1 MCSLG
6 SDPAYNGHHALS
18 MSPCL
23 LGYHRW
29 SKSRVRASASAR
41 CSPRVIHVNFLGV
54 YLAFVQFRAG
64 PCLQW
69 SLRTKHESM
78 ARRSQAQSLGGDPLG
93 RSTPEHLILDH
104 HTSPLGSPYEILFEG
119 RAAFQQPS
127 RRKESGRRASNMLS
141 KLDPTT
147 IWQGLVSVSGPTVG
161 LDPLGASHLVLRYS
175 ILSHPFGRF
184 ARPLGLWAPH

>member
-1 MCSLG
+1 
-6 SDPAYNGHHALS
+6 
-18 MSPCL
+18 
-23 LGYHRW
+23 
-29 SKSRVRASASAR
+29 
-41 CSPRVIHVNFLGV
+41 
-54 YLAFVQFRAG
+54 
-64 PCLQW
+64 
-69 SLRTKHESM
+69 M